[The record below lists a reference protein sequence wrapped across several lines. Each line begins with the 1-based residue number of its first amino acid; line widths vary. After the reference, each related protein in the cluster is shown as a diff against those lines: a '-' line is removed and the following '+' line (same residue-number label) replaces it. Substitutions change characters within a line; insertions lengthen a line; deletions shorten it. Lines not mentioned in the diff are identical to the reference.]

1 LGRRG
6 LMNPVADSHLQVAK
20 NYRDYALASESGP
33 GNLNTRQ
40 GNDDSRECA
49 SLSRVRD
56 RIMRAAANQ
65 RTRTSESADNQ
76 AVRCDRHWRPAGYP
90 EDVLKFHHPQGTRR
104 GRTVGLPEDSIR
116 KITALLRSSGAK
128 PIVGTQQEPNTNGED

>member
-1 LGRRG
+1 
-6 LMNPVADSHLQVAK
+6 MK
-20 NYRDYALASESGP
+20 ALIIRPSGAIDTGDLP
-33 GNLNTRQ
+33 DT
-40 GNDDSRECA
+40 
-49 SLSRVRD
+49 
-56 RIMRAAANQ
+56 
-65 RTRTSESADNQ
+65 
-76 AVRCDRHWRPAGYP
+76 P